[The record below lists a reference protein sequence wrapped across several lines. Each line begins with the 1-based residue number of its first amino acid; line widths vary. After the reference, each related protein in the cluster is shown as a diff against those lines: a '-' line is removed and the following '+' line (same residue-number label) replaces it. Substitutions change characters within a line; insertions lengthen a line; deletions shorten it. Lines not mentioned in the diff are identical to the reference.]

1 MSGIDT
7 QTWLHHAWLNRL
19 QSGLLLCAL
28 GGLLALL
35 GWLLWGVDGVLML
48 LVLGAVMVLLGPS
61 VTPRLVMRLYG
72 ASVLSPTQA
81 PMLYAVVR
89 ELARRAGLASV
100 PTLYYVP
107 SPIVNAFAV
116 GRRDAAAI
124 AVTDGLLRVLD
135 RREQI
140 GVLAHEVSHIYANDI
155 WVMGLADLFSRLTSL
170 LSLFGQLLLLIN
182 LPLVLMSEAA
192 INWFAILILIFAP
205 TLSALAQL
213 GLSRTRE
220 YHADLNAAGL
230 TGDPEGLAR
239 ALVKIERVQGRW
251 LERLFLPGR
260 SVPDPSLLRTHPPTE
275 ERVARLLALQQRADE
290 DTWTIDADP
299 RPFVELPR
307 DARAMRRPR
316 WRISGL
322 WY

>member
-1 MSGIDT
+1 MNRLDT
-7 QTWLHHAWLNRL
+7 NIWLQHAWLNRL
-19 QSGLLLCAL
+19 QSFLLLAVL

-35 GWLLWGVDGVLML
+35 GWLLWGVDGVSML
-48 LVLGAVMVLLGPS
+48 LLFGFVTVVLSPA

-72 ASVLSPTQA
+72 ASPLSPAQA
-81 PMLYAVVR
+81 PALYAVVR
-89 ELARRAGLASV
+89 ELARRAGLPAV
-100 PTLYYVP
+100 PTVYYVP
-107 SPIVNAFAV
+107 SGVVNAFAV
-116 GRRDAAAI
+116 GRRTAAAV

-140 GVLAHEVSHIYANDI
+140 GVLAHEISHVGANDMS
-155 WVMGLADLFSRLTSL
+155 VMGLADMFSRLTSL
-170 LSLFGQLLLLIN
+170 LSLFGQLLLVVN
-182 LPLVLMSEAA
+182 LPLMLVSDVA
-192 INWFAILILIFAP
+192 INWFAILALIFAP

-220 YHADLNAAGL
+220 YHADLNAARL

-251 LERLFLPGR
+251 LERVFLPGR

-275 ERVARLLALQQRADE
+275 ERVARLMALQQPADE
-290 DTWTIDADP
+290 GASTIDAGP
-299 RPFVELPR
+299 ISWAELPEDGR
-307 DARAMRRPR
+307 IRRRPR